1 MSGDRFDHGEQHVLA
16 IVAHE
21 AGRRSLRG
29 VKRLIRPVWMRR
41 LMRRNLESR
50 ESVLSAQGPALSLTT
65 YDKRWHSVH
74 YAIESIGSGR
84 LRPSRLVLW
93 VAPSLP
99 QAGVPAPLQRLVAR
113 GLEIRTCEDVGPH
126 TKYYPQVCQGT
137 SALGLVTADDDVLY
151 RADWLQTLAAA
162 AARRPG
168 FIHAHRIEMMSFGAD
183 GGFAPYTQW
192 PACRGTAPSPLNF
205 FTGVG
210 GVLYPP
216 AMQDALR
223 EAGDAFRDCCPRAD
237 DIWVNAV
244 AWRNG
249 FQACQTRSFGPLL
262 FEIPG
267 TREHGLARGNMAGG
281 GNDRQ
286 LLATYSGEERA
297 RLHAL
302 ALQTRRR

>member
-1 MSGDRFDHGEQHVLA
+1 MSAGPFDDREPGAWEVA
-16 IVAHE
+16 AHE

-192 PACRGTAPSPLNF
+192 PACRGTAQSQSLHQLRPL
-205 FTGVG
+205 GIHHIA
-210 GVLYPP
+210 VLRTHRGRSQKTQPQSFSGKKSLAAP
-216 AMQDALR
+216 LQILR
-223 EAGDAFRDCCPRAD
+223 RQSLHLPHLQSQRTLFLTAEKWP
-237 DIWVNAV
+237 
-244 AWRNG
+244 
-249 FQACQTRSFGPLL
+249 TSLL
-262 FEIPG
+262 Q
-267 TREHGLARGNMAGG
+267 N
-281 GNDRQ
+281 
-286 LLATYSGEERA
+286 
-297 RLHAL
+297 
-302 ALQTRRR
+302 TRRQFLHRFFLPYR